1 MSGTCSGGQGSGG
14 REALRGDIPGRARAF
29 CLDITGV
36 VEERYLINAEGDQRS
51 SVGVLP
57 KRT

>member
-1 MSGTCSGGQGSGG
+1 MVVGK
-14 REALRGDIPGRARAF
+14 ALRGDIPGRARAF